1 VNTTITMLVSFV
13 LVVAICALEVTGL
26 HRHALRP
33 TAKSSVVLLRATST
47 GTSAPPAPE
56 EFLRQLLSSRT
67 PLPKKKEL
75 LSSLQNLRVNM
86 NVRTQTSYVEF
97 LDALLLQVD
106 SVEHNVWASRRL
118 PVALPSLRLKLGSAR
133 RLLKLLENE
142 EAKSVGAVA
151 LGAADDD
158 AGPRR
163 RRALAV
169 LLGHLARQEGGV
181 RGAEK
186 EALKRTKR
194 TSMQEMLTMRTPRD
208 LETPRYTVVDPRRT
222 WEVREYAPFSVCSTP
237 MTDGTGFNSLA
248 GYIFGKNQ
256 EGTAMKMTTPVMT
269 TPLSAA
275 DSKKMAFIMPSSYWT
290 SLDGAPSPLSESG
303 VTLERNGGGLLAED
317 RNTVAVLWF
326 GGYAT
331 KEEVALRTLELLT
344 KLDEDDQW
352 KSKPAAD
359 VRLLQ
364 YNDPF
369 TPFYLRRNEV
379 VIPVVRK

>member
-1 VNTTITMLVSFV
+1 M
-13 LVVAICALEVTGL
+13 
-26 HRHALRP
+26 
-33 TAKSSVVLLRATST
+33 VLLRATAT
-47 GTSAPPAPE
+47 TSPPPAAAAAATPPAPE

-151 LGAADDD
+151 LGAAGDD

-169 LLGHLARQEGGV
+169 LLGHLARQDGGV

-194 TSMQEMLTMRTPRD
+194 TSMQEMLRRTPRD

-256 EGTAMKMTTPVMT
+256 EGKAMKMTTPVVT

-275 DSKKMAFIMPSSYWT
+275 DSKKMAFIMPSSYWS

-369 TPFYLRRNEV
+369 TLPYLRRNEV